1 MKKPFHLILILL
13 VVATSCVQ
21 NNSPEEKSPPNIVF
35 IYTDDQTYE
44 TVRAL
49 GYNEIQTPNLD
60 KLVNAGTTFTHA
72 YNMGGWHG
80 AVCVASRTMINSGA
94 FIWNAKEKES
104 LWNKKDS
111 TALNQTWGRLMSQ
124 QGYNT
129 YMTGKWHVA
138 APAGQLFDRAE
149 HIRPGMPGDRR
160 GELGAAIKKWKEESG
175 DMKDWNN
182 YMPVGYGRPLD
193 ENDNSWLPT
202 DTTHGGFWQGGKH
215 WSEVVKDDA
224 LDFIADAS
232 KKEDPFFMYLA
243 FNAPHDPRQAP
254 QKFVDMYPLENIKVP
269 ESFLPEYP
277 WKDEIG
283 NNPGLRD
290 EALAP
295 FPRTEYAVKKHR
307 QEYYAIITHLDE
319 QIGKILD
326 ALEATGK
333 MDNTYIFF
341 TADHGLSVG
350 QHGLIGKQTLFDH
363 SIRVPLM
370 VVGPDVP
377 KGQKLSQ
384 DVYLQDIMASSLEL
398 AGIQKP
404 SYVGFNSFM
413 DIVKGQKTESHY
425 DAVYGAYV
433 NFQRM
438 IRKDG
443 FKLLVFPKI
452 SKVQLFDLKN
462 DPNEITDLS
471 ENPEYQ
477 EKVRTLF
484 KDLMELQN
492 SMGDELKLDEIYAQ
506 LEPGTPNS

>member
-1 MKKPFHLILILL
+1 MNNTLYKVLGLL
-13 VVATSCVQ
+13 MLMTSCSQ
-21 NNSPEEKSPPNIVF
+21 EKKTSYDILPNIVF
-35 IYTDDQTYE
+35 IFTDDQTYK

-49 GYNEIQTPNLD
+49 GYNEINTPNLD
-60 KLVNAGTTFTHA
+60 RLVNGGTTFTHA

-94 FIWNAKEKES
+94 FIWNAKKKES
-104 LWNKKDS
+104 QWNKKD
-111 TALNQTWGRLMSQ
+111 TIALNETWSRLMSQ
-124 QGYNT
+124 QGYST

-138 APAGQLFDRAE
+138 APAAELFDRVE
-149 HIRPGMPGDRR
+149 HVRPGMPDDKR
-160 GELGAAIKKWKEESG
+160 GKLAEAVKKWKAESG
-175 DMKDWNN
+175 NMKDWNS
-182 YMPVGYGRPLD
+182 YMPVGYGRPLG
-193 ENDNSWLPT
+193 ENDHSWSPN
-202 DTTHGGFWQGGKH
+202 DTIHGGFWQGGKH

-224 LDFIADAS
+224 LEFIADAS
-232 KKEDPFFMYLA
+232 EKKDPFFMYLA

-254 QKFVDMYPLENIKVP
+254 QKFIDMYPLEKIEVP
-269 ESFLPEYP
+269 ENFLPEYP
-277 WKDEIG
+277 WKNEIG

-295 FPRTEYAVKKHR
+295 FPRTKYAVKKHR
-307 QEYYAIITHLDE
+307 QEYYAIISHLDE
-319 QIGKILD
+319 QIGEILD

-350 QHGLIGKQTLFDH
+350 QHGLLGKQSLFDH

-377 KGQKLSQ
+377 KGQELSQ

-404 SYVGFNSFM
+404 SYVEFNSFM
-413 DIVKGQKTESHY
+413 DIVKGQKNESHY
-425 DAVYGAYV
+425 DAIYGAYV

-452 SKVQLFDLKN
+452 KKVQLFDLKN
-462 DPNEITDLS
+462 DPNEVTDLS
-471 ENPEYQ
+471 ENPKYQ
-477 EKVRTLF
+477 HKVRTLF
-484 KDLMELQN
+484 IDLMELQS
-492 SMGDELKLDEIYAQ
+492 SMGDELNLDEIYGQ
-506 LEPGTPNS
+506 LEEGIPN